1 MKKKILVEITK
12 ADHQLSES
20 FYFNEIYV
28 FTELWGG
35 EGLTLTLELWK
46 NDIFLILMW
55 NMFILC
61 RIMQLIIWR
70 NRRYENVHYDKG
82 LCKIEIPTIHV

>member
-46 NDIFLILMW
+46 NDIFLILM
-55 NMFILC
+55 
-61 RIMQLIIWR
+61 
-70 NRRYENVHYDKG
+70 
-82 LCKIEIPTIHV
+82 